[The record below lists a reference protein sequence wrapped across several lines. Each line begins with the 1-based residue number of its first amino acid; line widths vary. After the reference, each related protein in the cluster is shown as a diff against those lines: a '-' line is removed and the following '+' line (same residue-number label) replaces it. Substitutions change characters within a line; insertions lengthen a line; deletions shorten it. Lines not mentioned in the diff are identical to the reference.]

1 MLGWNAIRLHTLQR
15 SVIHL
20 MNRNYRWAVSDLA
33 AKTVGGVERRNVVDL
48 SVADRH

>member
-1 MLGWNAIRLHTLQR
+1 
-15 SVIHL
+15 